1 MKTKY
6 KYIEFEFLGTANIWT
21 IKNWRY
27 KQYLGQLNYIEKWK
41 QWELAP
47 NDNTGWTMDCLADII
62 DFVKQRIVYEQWH
75 KLNTFNFAETLRAIA
90 YTRCYVPFFIHKLI

>member
-27 KQYLGQLNYIEKWK
+27 NQYLGQLNYVEKWK

-47 NDNTGWTMDCLADII
+47 NDDTGWTMDCLADII
-62 DFVKQRIVYEQWH
+62 DFVKQ
-75 KLNTFNFAETLRAIA
+75 LNN
-90 YTRCYVPFFIHKLI
+90 TRNSF